1 MADPPDEVVLRPR
14 KNPRRNIGT
23 ASAYDKPIDQ
33 TNESS
38 QMSDIQSEQ
47 SSIQDDPTDAAR
59 SAAEEGVGS
68 KKTKPCDKSVC
79 AKAALKPTCFASA
92 SDK

>member
-14 KNPRRNIGT
+14 KNPRRLT
-23 ASAYDKPIDQ
+23 VPASVYDKPIDQ
-33 TNESS
+33 ANESS
-38 QMSDIQSEQ
+38 RTSDIQSEQ
-47 SSIQDDPTDAAR
+47 SSIQDDPADVAR
-59 SAAEEGVGS
+59 SAEEGIGS